1 MRDQISSQLR
11 SITVKCGN
19 IPLRFFVLDEPDA
32 EVRVVLG
39 DILSVAGYP
48 TATWRQVQESVPAA
62 ELCTIGLQGR
72 QTLLVQLDTARE
84 LMIRAAEL
92 DHCPAYQTDVFEVI
106 ASYAR
111 DELSSCGPCAAGD
124 LVDVLDMEGGE

>member
-1 MRDQISSQLR
+1 MRDHISSQLR
-11 SITVKCGN
+11 SFSVKCGN

-72 QTLLVQLDTARE
+72 QTPLVQLDTARE
-84 LMIRAAEL
+84 LIMRAAEL

-111 DELSSCGPCAAGD
+111 DQLLSCDACASDELGE
-124 LVDVLDMEGGE
+124 VLGVGGGE

>member
-1 MRDQISSQLR
+1 MRDHISSRLR
-11 SITVKCGN
+11 SITVKFGN
-19 IPLRFFVLDEPDA
+19 FPIRFVVLDELDA

-39 DILSVAGYP
+39 DVISVAGYP
-48 TATWRQVQESVPAA
+48 PATWRQVLGSMPAA

-72 QTLLVQLDTARE
+72 QTPLVQLDTARE
-84 LMIRAAEL
+84 LMTRAAEL

-111 DELSSCGPCAAGD
+111 DELSSCGPCTAEDFG
-124 LVDVLDMEGGE
+124 DVLDAEVGE